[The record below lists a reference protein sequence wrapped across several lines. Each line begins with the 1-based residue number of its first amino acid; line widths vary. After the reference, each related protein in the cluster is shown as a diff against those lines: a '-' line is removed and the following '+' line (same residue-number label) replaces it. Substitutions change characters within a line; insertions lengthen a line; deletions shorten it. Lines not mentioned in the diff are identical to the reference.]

1 MIIELHFTGNERKEL
16 VKAVSEI
23 IGVPAEYQYMP
34 TCAYKSVTF
43 TLSPKKAI
51 LKSAIQLTEK
61 KLRC

>member
-34 TCAYKSVTF
+34 T
-43 TLSPKKAI
+43 
-51 LKSAIQLTEK
+51 
-61 KLRC
+61 